1 MIQARNIKYGVGQKS
16 ILDDISFTT
25 SPGEL
30 MAIIGPNGAGKS
42 TLMKLLCGEL
52 PLQKGHITLHGQ
64 HIRTYTSLEMA
75 RFRAVLA
82 QSNPV
87 SIDFTVYEIVLMG
100 RYPHFDGKPTPT
112 DLRVVNEVL
121 EEMGMQ
127 DLISRSY
134 YSLSGGEQQ
143 RVHLARVLAQIYGNP
158 SGILL
163 LDEPI
168 NGLDLQYQQIIL
180 RKGRQLA
187 DTGYTVLC
195 ILHDI
200 NFAAKYADNILI
212 LKNGV
217 CMALGCPAQIISEDN
232 IFNTYNTKVRL
243 IQDQSI
249 GYPFIVPIH

>member
-1 MIQARNIKYGVGQKS
+1 MIQTRNINYSIGRKS
-16 ILDDISFTT
+16 ILTDISFTA

-30 MAIIGPNGAGKS
+30 MAIIGPNGAGKT
-42 TLMKLLCGEL
+42 TLMKLLCGDL

-64 HIRTYTSLEMA
+64 NIQMYRSLEMA

-87 SIDFTVYEIVLMG
+87 SINFTVYEMVLMG
-100 RYPHFDGKPTPT
+100 RYPHFNGKPTAA
-112 DLRVVNEVL
+112 DIRIVNEVL

-127 DLISRSY
+127 DLIARSY

-143 RVHLARVLAQIYGNP
+143 RVHLARVLAQIHNNAA
-158 SGILL
+158 GILL

-180 RKGRQLA
+180 SKARQLA
-187 DTGYTVLC
+187 DTGYTVVC

-200 NFAAKYADNILI
+200 NFASKYADNILI
-212 LKNGV
+212 LKKGA
-217 CMALGCPAQIISEDN
+217 CMALGHPAKIISEDN
-232 IFNTYNTKVRL
+232 IFNTYNTRVRL
-243 IQDQSI
+243 IHDQSI
-249 GYPFIVPIH
+249 GYPFIVPLS